1 MLMICWS
8 LGHKELILDR
18 ICKTNYLV
26 FHRIN
31 KKKKQC
37 TITIKS
43 TISSSRS
50 KS

>member
-18 ICKTNYLV
+18 ISKTNYLV

-31 KKKKQC
+31 KKKQC